1 MKDSNIIRQSGWERW
16 HDWQAGI
23 MEPVTMW
30 ICDAV
35 AARPGMTVL
44 DAACGTGLPAL
55 AIAEHLRPDGKL
67 VATDVSAVMVEAAQ
81 RKAMEAGLRNM
92 EVRQA
97 SLESLDFADASFDA
111 VTCKDGIM
119 YVPDPVEGVRELRR
133 VLKPGGRFAITV
145 WDEPARC
152 AFFRTMFG
160 VVSRFVGPPPD
171 PRGPGPFRLSA
182 PGALE
187 GVLHEAGFTGVTME
201 TREVVF
207 AFDSL
212 AMHWEVI
219 REMAAPV
226 AAAEAKLGP
235 SELAELKATLADALA
250 PFTHEG
256 RVRLPNV
263 ALCATGV
270 R

>member
-1 MKDSNIIRQSGWERW
+1 MKDSEIIRQSGWERW
-16 HDWQAGI
+16 HDWHAGI
-23 MEPVTMW
+23 MEPITSW

-35 AARPGMTVL
+35 AARPGMNVL

-55 AIAEHLRPDGKL
+55 AIAERLQPGGKL
-67 VATDVSAVMVEAAQ
+67 VATDVSVIMVEAAQ
-81 RKAMEAGLRNM
+81 RKAQELGLENM

-97 SLESLDFADASFDA
+97 SLASLDFADASFDA

-119 YVPDPVEGVRELRR
+119 YAPDPVEGVRELRR
-133 VLKPGGRFAITV
+133 VLKPGGRFAVTV
-145 WDEPARC
+145 WDEPVRC

-171 PRGPGPFRLSA
+171 PRGPGPLRLSA

-187 GVLHEAGFTGVTME
+187 GVLCAAGFTDMTIE
-201 TREVVF
+201 SREVVF
-207 AFDSL
+207 TFDSL
-212 AMHWEVI
+212 AMHWEII

-226 AAAEAKLGP
+226 AAAEAKLNA
-235 SELAELKATLADALA
+235 SELTQLKEELAGALA

-256 RVRLPNV
+256 RVRLSNV
-263 ALCATGV
+263 ALCAKGV

>member
-1 MKDSNIIRQSGWERW
+1 MKESDVIRLSGWERW

-23 MEPVTMW
+23 MEPVTTW
-30 ICDAV
+30 VCDAV
-35 AARPGMTVL
+35 VTRPGSTVL

-55 AIAEHLRPDGKL
+55 ALAERLGADGRV
-67 VATDVSAVMVEAAQ
+67 VATDASAVMVEAVR
-81 RKAMEAGLRNM
+81 RKAKEAGLGNV

-97 SLESLDFADASFDA
+97 TLAALEFDDASFDA

-119 YVPDPVEGVRELRR
+119 YVPDPVVGARELRR

-145 WDEPARC
+145 WDEAARC

-171 PRGPGPFRLSA
+171 PRGPGPLRLSA

-187 GVLHEAGFTGVTME
+187 GVLHEAGFTGVNIE
-201 TREVVF
+201 PREVVF

-212 AMHWEVI
+212 AMHWEVL

-226 AAAEAKLGP
+226 AAAEAKLSPAG
-235 SELAELKATLADALA
+235 LAELQAALSEAVA

-256 RVRLPNV
+256 RVRLPSV
-263 ALCATGV
+263 ALCASGA

>member
-1 MKDSNIIRQSGWERW
+1 MKSSEIIRQSGWERW
-16 HDWQAGI
+16 HDWHAGI
-23 MEPVTMW
+23 MEPVTTW
-30 ICDAV
+30 ICDAIG
-35 AARPGMTVL
+35 ARPGMTVL
-44 DAACGTGLPAL
+44 DAACGTGLPSL
-55 AIAEHLRPDGKL
+55 AIAERLRPGGTL
-67 VATDVSAVMVEAAQ
+67 IATDVSPIMVEAAQ
-81 RKAMEAGLRNM
+81 RKAQEAGLGNM

-97 SLESLDFADASFDA
+97 SLASLDFADASFDA

-119 YVPDPVEGVRELRR
+119 YVPDPVDGVRELRR
-133 VLKPGGRFAITV
+133 VLKPGGRYAITV
-145 WDEPARC
+145 WDEAARC

-171 PRGPGPFRLSA
+171 PRGPGPLRLSA

-187 GVLHEAGFTGVTME
+187 GVLREAGFTGVTIE

-212 AMHWEVI
+212 AMHWEII

-226 AAAEAKLGP
+226 AAAEAKLEP
-235 SELAELKATLADALA
+235 SELAKLKDALADALA
-250 PFTHEG
+250 PFTRDG

-263 ALCATGV
+263 AICATGV